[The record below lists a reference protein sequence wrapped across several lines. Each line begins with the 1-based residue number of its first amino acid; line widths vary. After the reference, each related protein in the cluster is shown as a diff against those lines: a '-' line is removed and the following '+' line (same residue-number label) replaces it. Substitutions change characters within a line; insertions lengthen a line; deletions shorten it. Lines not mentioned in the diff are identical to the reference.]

1 MSTIQ
6 ERLKFAESV
15 ARKAGQKLKKE
26 YESAGRYDFSL
37 KGKADI
43 VTEADKIAEEIILSH
58 IKQKYPKDTIFSEE
72 SGKEDTESDMMWI
85 VDPLD
90 GTTNFSIKMPFF
102 NTAIAITQGSEIKAG
117 VVFNPIENEMY
128 VASQGNGTTLN
139 GNNVSPNENS
149 DLETTFHSFCYGK
162 EMRNKLNAA
171 KYYKITKEKGMPA
184 RQLGAGALELARIA
198 SGILDSFYNPG
209 AKVWDVAAGAII
221 VKEAGG
227 VVTDLNGKN
236 YDLASDG
243 ILAASNSALHEKL
256 MKVIPS

>member
-6 ERLKFAESV
+6 ARLKFAQSV
-15 ARKAGQKLKKE
+15 ARKAGEKLKE
-26 YESAGRYDFSL
+26 EFQSSGRYEFSL

-43 VTEADKIAEEIILSH
+43 VTEADKIAEEIIIGH
-58 IKQKYPKDTIFSEE
+58 IRQEYPNDTIFSEE
-72 SGKEDTESDMMWI
+72 SGKDETDSDLMWI

-102 NTAIAITQGSEIKAG
+102 NTAIAITQGREIKAG
-117 VVFNPIENEMY
+117 VVFNPIEDEMY
-128 VASQGNGTTLN
+128 MASEGNGTTLN
-139 GNNVSPNENS
+139 GRNVSPNENS
-149 DLETTFHSFCYGK
+149 ELKSTFHSFCYGK
-162 EMRNKLNAA
+162 EMRNKLDAA
-171 KYYKITKEKGMPA
+171 KYYKITKQKGMPA

-227 VVTDLNGKN
+227 VVTDLNGSN
-236 YDLASDG
+236 YDLESDG
-243 ILAASNSALHEKL
+243 ILAASNSLLHEKL
-256 MKVIPS
+256 MKLIPS